1 MNQHVFECPN
11 HPGESITNYCCL
23 RTCLTPL
30 CPDCIDSHNKL
41 HKARGQFPEM
51 DTMGRVKK
59 MCHDK
64 LSGGIEQLQAQL
76 DRLNSATSVNLEDI
90 IKLSLQDLENLRDN
104 LIGQINE
111 YFQEIKEDYVQKIR
125 ASEVNFSD
133 SDELKQ
139 KFSSVIEELNAV
151 KYNLDTPSTF
161 DSIRNTVKL
170 DSEMLISAFDR
181 QVEDVLSKHVSLP
194 IKFVFSE
201 EDLLNFQALLRKIVS
216 VFSKDIKVITNEEYL
231 KQMKNQSK
239 TTEVETQ
246 NKSYFNYKFK
256 NQ

>member
-1 MNQHVFECPN
+1 MNQHVFECID

-30 CPDCIDSHNKL
+30 CPECIDGHNKL
-41 HKARGQFPEM
+41 HKARNQFPEI

-59 MCHDK
+59 MCADK
-64 LSGGIEQLQAQL
+64 LTGAIDHLQSQL
-76 DRLNSATSVNLEDI
+76 DRLNSATNVNLEDI

-111 YFQEIKEDYVQKIR
+111 YFQQIKEEYVQKIR
-125 ASEVNFSD
+125 VSEVNFSD
-133 SDELKQ
+133 SSELKD
-139 KFSSVIEELNAV
+139 KFAGVINELNAV
-151 KYNLDTPSTF
+151 KHNLDSPSTF

-170 DSEMLISAFDR
+170 DSEMLISSFDS
-181 QVEDVLSKHVSLP
+181 QVEEIFNKRVSLP

-201 EDLLNFQALLRKIVS
+201 DDLLNFQTLLRKIVS
-216 VFSKDIKVITNEEYL
+216 VFSKEIKVVTNDEYL
-231 KQMKNQSK
+231 KQLKQQKK

-246 NKSYFNYKFK
+246 NRSYFNYKFK
-256 NQ
+256 ND